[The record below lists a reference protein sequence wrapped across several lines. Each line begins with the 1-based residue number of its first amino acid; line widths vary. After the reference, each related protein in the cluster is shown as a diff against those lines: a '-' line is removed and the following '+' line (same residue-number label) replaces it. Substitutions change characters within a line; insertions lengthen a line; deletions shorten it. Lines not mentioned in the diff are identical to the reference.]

1 VGTLIVHPKCLPQ
14 GNLHDGHFQIF
25 GLVSRAKII
34 ELRMNFLIENYK
46 NKNFNMNQCTFTIL
60 GIVFRKILNRP
71 KEMNAVSTKVLLL
84 FFPPVCPFAPS
95 RLFSSDTQACFAR
108 ITSYNIACFALVTSH
123 NMPSNML
130 HTPLYP

>member
-1 VGTLIVHPKCLPQ
+1 MFTQNVFHKA
-14 GNLHDGHFQIF
+14 NLHDGHFQNF
-25 GLVSRAKII
+25 GLVSRAKNI
-34 ELRMNFLIENYK
+34 ELRMNFLIANYK
-46 NKNFNMNQCTFTIL
+46 NNFLNKDQCTFTTL

-84 FFPPVCPFAPS
+84 FFSSSLPICPIHI
-95 RLFSSDTQACFAR
+95 FSSDTEACFAL
-108 ITSYNIACFALVTSH
+108 ITSYNIACFALETSH